1 MTAAAQEP
9 DRTTAA
15 IRSVISELN
24 QARKD
29 SDAKAVSELF
39 TRDGSLAVGNQIL
52 ASGQTEIENLLQD
65 PVIWSEVTAPSI
77 QIESLRFV
85 FPGVALVDATQVQF
99 GSLLLKKSAPI
110 TLLLKLDWD
119 TWRIVS
125 LWIQP
130 AMTYPFP
137 VRF

>member
-1 MTAAAQEP
+1 
-9 DRTTAA
+9 
-15 IRSVISELN
+15 
-24 QARKD
+24 
-29 SDAKAVSELF
+29 
-39 TRDGSLAVGNQIL
+39 
-52 ASGQTEIENLLQD
+52 
-65 PVIWSEVTAPSI
+65 VTAPSI

-85 FPGVALVDATQVQF
+85 FPDVALVDATQVQF

>member
-1 MTAAAQEP
+1 MLRKRTIIALLVAMTAAAQEP

-52 ASGQTEIENLLQD
+52 ASGQTESRICCRTR
-65 PVIWSEVTAPSI
+65 S
-77 QIESLRFV
+77 
-85 FPGVALVDATQVQF
+85 F
-99 GSLLLKKSAPI
+99 GAK
-110 TLLLKLDWD
+110 
-119 TWRIVS
+119 
-125 LWIQP
+125 
-130 AMTYPFP
+130 
-137 VRF
+137 